1 MRIVAAISAFML
13 GTLSLGAPDAMAM
26 PGELSTMPTGRYVC
40 ELPGDG
46 LGPASLHVPDSD
58 FTLLRASR
66 YRSAEGTG
74 SYLLV
79 GETFIM
85 TGGPRQGERYI
96 RKTKG
101 FLRMLD
107 KNGNE
112 SLLRCVLQTHNN
124 R

>member
-1 MRIVAAISAFML
+1 MRNVAAISAFL
-13 GTLSLGAPDAMAM
+13 FGTLLLGASEAVAL
-26 PGELSTMPTGRYVC
+26 PGQLSTMPTGRYVC

-66 YRSAEGTG
+66 YRSEEGTG

-85 TGGPRQGERYI
+85 TGGPRQGERYV
-96 RKTKG
+96 RKTRG

-107 KNGNE
+107 DDGNE
-112 SLLRCVLQTHNN
+112 SRLRCVLRTHNN

>member
-1 MRIVAAISAFML
+1 MRIVAVISPILL
-13 GTLSLGAPDAMAM
+13 GTLFLGAPEALAL

-66 YRSAEGTG
+66 YRSEEGTG

-96 RKTKG
+96 RKTRG

-107 KNGNE
+107 EDGKE